1 MFDVVLTQYG
11 GSILGLIAKVLG
23 ALFNL
28 IYGLLPIQNVAVC
41 IVIFTF
47 IVYTLMLPLTIK
59 QQKYTRLSS
68 KMMPELNKVTEKY
81 KGKKDEA
88 SLRAQQTETQAIYEK
103 YGASPTG
110 GCLPMFISLLIMWA
124 LYRVMYAIPAY
135 VQPIYDLYA
144 QIAEK
149 VQTNSDAIQY
159 LVDNVQS
166 LGVNT
171 KGWGDDL
178 NTVLASSDHVNYII
192 DVLSKFGKDQW
203 IDLMSYYSGSDL
215 ELIQQV
221 SDQIMHLNGFLGG
234 LNIVSPAGFSFPGV
248 IIPILAIAVYF
259 IQNKIMMRNN
269 KIDESNPS
277 AASMKMM
284 NNFMPIISGGM
295 CLFLPIGLGIYWI
308 SGAVFRILQQFF
320 VDKYLDHID
329 LDKMVEQSAEKAKRK
344 REKMGIESTNGQLQK
359 AASTRTATMKD
370 KANAVGKNTNKK
382 SNGKKEAAEY
392 KPGEATY
399 EAGSISS
406 IANMLGN
413 RGENK
418 GE

>member
-1 MFDVVLTQYG
+1 MFDVVLTQYNG
-11 GSILGLIAKVLG
+11 NILGPIAKVLG
-23 ALFNL
+23 ALFNF

-41 IVIFTF
+41 IIIFTF

-59 QQKYTRLSS
+59 QQKYSRLSS
-68 KMMPELNKVTEKY
+68 KMMPEINKVTEKY

-88 SLRAQQTETQAIYEK
+88 SLRAQQMETQAIYEK

-110 GCLPMFISLLIMWA
+110 GCLPMLISLPIMWA

-135 VQPIYDLYA
+135 VQPIYDLYE
-144 QIAEK
+144 QIAEL
-149 VQTNSDAIQY
+149 VQAKPEAVQY
-159 LVDNVQS
+159 LIDNAQT
-166 LGVNT
+166 LGVST
-171 KGWGDDL
+171 KNWGTDL
-178 NTVLASSDHVNYII
+178 NTVLTSSEHINYVI
-192 DVLSKFGKDQW
+192 DVLSKFGPNQW
-203 IDLMSYYSGSDL
+203 TDLMAYYSGDQL
-215 ELIQQV
+215 ATVQQV
-221 SDQIMHLNGFLGG
+221 SNHIMHVNGFLGG
-234 LNIVSPAGFSFPGV
+234 LNIVSAPGFSFPGV
-248 IIPILAIAVYF
+248 LIPILAIAVYY
-259 IQNKIMMRNN
+259 IQNKLMMRNT
-269 KIDESNPS
+269 KLDESNPS

-284 NNFMPIISGGM
+284 NNFMPIVSGGM

-308 SGAVFRILQQFF
+308 SGAVFRIIQQFF

-329 LDKMVEQSAEKAKRK
+329 LDKMIEHSAEKAQKK
-344 REKMGIESTNGQLQK
+344 RERLGIETTDGKLQK

-370 KANAVGKNTNKK
+370 KAEAVNRTANKK
-382 SNGKKEAAEY
+382 HNGRKEAAEY

>member
-11 GSILGLIAKVLG
+11 GSILGPIAKVLG
-23 ALFNL
+23 ALFNF
-28 IYGLLPIQNVAVC
+28 IYGILPIQNVAVC

-47 IVYTLMLPLTIK
+47 IVYTLMMPLTIK
-59 QQKYTRLSS
+59 QQKYSRLSS
-68 KMMPELNKVTEKY
+68 KMMPELNKITEKY

-88 SLRAQQTETQAIYEK
+88 SLRAQQMETQAIYEK

-110 GCLPMFISLLIMWA
+110 GCLPMLISLMIMWA

-135 VQPIYDLYA
+135 VQPLYDLYA
-144 QIAEK
+144 QVAEK
-149 VQTNSDAIQY
+149 VQPNSGAIQY
-159 LVDNVQS
+159 LIDNAQA

-171 KGWGDDL
+171 KGWGENL
-178 NTVLASSDHVNYII
+178 NTVLASSEHMNYVI
-192 DVLSKFGKDQW
+192 DILSKFGKAQW
-203 IDLMSYYSGSDL
+203 TDLMSYYTGNDL
-215 ELIQQV
+215 ATIQQV
-221 SDQIMHLNGFLGG
+221 SDQIMHVNGFLGG
-234 LNIVSPAGFSFPGV
+234 LNIVSAPGFSFPGV
-248 IIPILAIAVYF
+248 IIPILATIVYF
-259 IQNKIMMRNN
+259 IQNKIMMRNTQ
-269 KIDESNPS
+269 IDESNPS

-284 NNFMPIISGGM
+284 NNFMPIMSGGM

-308 SGAVFRILQQFF
+308 AGAAFRILQQFII
-320 VDKYLDHID
+320 DKYLDHID
-329 LDKMVEQSAEKAKRK
+329 LDKMIEHSAEKAQKK
-344 REKMGIESTNGQLQK
+344 REKLGLELTNGQLQK
-359 AASTRTATMKD
+359 AATTRTATMKD
-370 KANAVGKNTNKK
+370 KANAANKTSNKNSKRK
-382 SNGKKEAAEY
+382 DAAEY

>member
-1 MFDVVLTQYG
+1 MFNVVLTQYG
-11 GSILGLIAKVLG
+11 GSILGPIAKILG
-23 ALFNL
+23 ALFNF
-28 IYGLLPIQNVAVC
+28 IYEILPVQNVALC

-47 IVYTLMLPLTIK
+47 IVYKLMIPLTNK

-68 KMMPELNKVTEKY
+68 KMMPEMNKITEKY

-88 SLRAQQTETQAIYEK
+88 SLRAQQMETQAIYEK

-110 GCLPMFISLLIMWA
+110 GCLPMLISLLIMWA

-149 VQTNSDAIQY
+149 VQTNSNAVQY
-159 LVDNVQS
+159 LVDNAQS
-166 LGVNT
+166 LGVTT
-171 KGWGDDL
+171 KGWGSDL
-178 NTVLASSDHVNYII
+178 NAVLTSSENINYVI
-192 DVLSKFGKDQW
+192 DVLSKFGKEQW
-203 IDLMSYYSGSDL
+203 TDLMAYYSGSDL
-215 ELIQQV
+215 ATVQQV
-221 SDQIMHLNGFLGG
+221 SDEIMHVNGFLGG
-234 LNIVSPAGFSFPGV
+234 LNIVSAPGFSFPGI
-248 IIPILAIAVYF
+248 IIPILAIFVYF

-269 KIDESNPS
+269 QIDESNPS

-284 NNFMPIISGGM
+284 NNFMPIMSGGM

-308 SGAVFRILQQFF
+308 AGAIFRILQQFII
-320 VDKYLDHID
+320 DKYLDHID
-329 LDKMVEQSAEKAKRK
+329 LDKMIEHNAEKAQKK
-344 REKMGIESTNGQLQK
+344 REKLGIESTNGELQK
-359 AASTRTATMKD
+359 AASTRTATMKE
-370 KANAVGKNTNKK
+370 KANAGNKSSNK
-382 SNGKKEAAEY
+382 SNRKKEAAEY
-392 KPGEATY
+392 KPGEVTY
-399 EAGSISS
+399 EGGSISS

>member
-1 MFDVVLTQYG
+1 MFDVVLTQYN
-11 GSILGLIAKVLG
+11 GSILGPIAKVLG
-23 ALFNL
+23 ALFNF
-28 IYGLLPIQNVAVC
+28 IYGLLPIQNVAAC

-47 IVYTLMLPLTIK
+47 IVYTLMIPLTIK

-88 SLRAQQTETQAIYEK
+88 SLRAQQMETQAIYEK

-110 GCLPMFISLLIMWA
+110 GCLPMLISLLIMWA
-124 LYRVMYAIPAY
+124 LYRVMYSIPAY

-149 VQTNSDAIQY
+149 VQTNSDAVKY
-159 LVDNVQS
+159 LVDNAQS

-171 KGWGDDL
+171 KSWGDDL
-178 NTVLASSDHVNYII
+178 NAVLASSEHVNYVI
-192 DVLSKFGKDQW
+192 DVLSKFGKEQW
-203 IDLMSYYSGSDL
+203 ADLMAYYAGNDL
-215 ELIQQV
+215 ATIQQV
-221 SDQIMHLNGFLGG
+221 SDQIMHVNGFLGG
-234 LNIVSPAGFSFPGV
+234 LNIVSAPGFSFPGV
-248 IIPILAIAVYF
+248 IIPVLAIVVYF
-259 IQNKIMMRNN
+259 IQNKIMMRNTQ
-269 KIDESNPS
+269 IDESNPS

-284 NNFMPIISGGM
+284 NNFMPIMSGGM

-308 SGAVFRILQQFF
+308 AGAVFRIIQQFF

-329 LDKMVEQSAEKAKRK
+329 LDKMVEHSAEKAQKK
-344 REKMGIESTNGQLQK
+344 REKLGIESTNGQLKK

-370 KANAVGKNTNKK
+370 KANAANKSANNK
-382 SNGKKEAAEY
+382 SHGGKEAAEY

-406 IANMLGN
+406 IANMLSH